1 LFGIVLNV
9 LLKYLRIK
17 DRVNDSRVKPVLNA
31 IVDERN
37 NLEEEF
43 VLLVP

>member
-9 LLKYLRIK
+9 LPKHLRIK

-37 NLEEEF
+37 NLEGEF